1 MRYLPLPLSAH
12 RSAWGVD
19 TVGVERLCRGDAA
32 DAPCRFCGAFA
43 AGRQE
48 VFHLDG
54 DHANHAPT
62 NLAAACS
69 LCHLAQHLD
78 VAARQRSV
86 VLAWL
91 PEVSQAA
98 VFMLTRSA
106 HLALL
111 DADADPTLEV
121 HPARGTEATVA
132 AWRALKALLGREE
145 QARERL
151 RTSDPGVLGAA
162 LLALTSGAYRG
173 RANLLGSI
181 RLVPTGRML
190 VGGEDIYPGLLRAWA
205 GRAGPKASAPLPA
218 STPAAPRRAA

>member
-19 TVGVERLCRGDAA
+19 PAGAGRRCRSGSA

-54 DHANHAPT
+54 DHVNQAST
-62 NLAAACS
+62 NLVAACS

-78 VAARQRSV
+78 VAARQRSA

-91 PEVSQAA
+91 PEMSQAA

-121 HPARGTEATVA
+121 PPARGTDAVVA
-132 AWRALKALLGREE
+132 AWQALSALLGREKQA
-145 QARERL
+145 QARLE
-151 RTSDPGVLGAA
+151 TSDPGMLGAA
-162 LLALTSGAYRG
+162 LLALTPGAYRG
-173 RANLLGSI
+173 RANLLGGI
-181 RLVPTGRML
+181 RLVPTGRMT
-190 VGGEDIYPGLLRAWA
+190 VGDKDIYPGLLRAWA
-205 GRAGPKASAPLPA
+205 GRPEPKATAPLPA
-218 STPAAPRRAA
+218 PHPAAPRRAA